1 LVSRVSDRADHHGL
15 AARRLVVGAVAGA
28 VALVAALFAGARWG
42 VAVSVGWDSGALV
55 FLVWVWASIGHRD
68 AAATARLA
76 QAEDVS
82 RATADAM
89 LLSASVASLVAV
101 GLVLVEAGRTSGT
114 ANGLL
119 IGLAVVSVALA
130 WASVHT
136 VFTLRYGHLYYYDSP
151 PGGIDFNEE
160 EPPDYRDFAYV
171 ALTVGM
177 TFQVSDTNLTAKEIR
192 RTATRH
198 ALLSFV
204 FGAVVLAITIN
215 IVASLLN
222 K

>member
-1 LVSRVSDRADHHGL
+1 VSDRADHHGL

-42 VAVSVGWDSGALV
+42 VAVSVGWDFGALV

>member
-1 LVSRVSDRADHHGL
+1 VSDRADHHGL

-28 VALVAALFAGARWG
+28 VALVAALFTGARSG
-42 VAVSVGWDSGALV
+42 VAVSVGWDFGALV

>member
-1 LVSRVSDRADHHGL
+1 VSDRADHHGL

-28 VALVAALFAGARWG
+28 VAVVAALFAGARWG
-42 VAVSVGWDSGALV
+42 VAVSVGWDFGALV